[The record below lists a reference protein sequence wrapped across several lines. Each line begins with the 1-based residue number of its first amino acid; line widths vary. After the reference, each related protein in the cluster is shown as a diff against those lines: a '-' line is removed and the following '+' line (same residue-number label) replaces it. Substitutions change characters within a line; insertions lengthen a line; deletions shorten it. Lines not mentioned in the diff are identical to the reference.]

1 MDRVDI
7 NFQKNIYIY
16 ILLSFFSWQ
25 IFVACKE
32 GVYIIV
38 KNSLEIKCGFSRFS
52 ENNELE
58 TVKKCLYTCKHST

>member
-7 NFQKNIYIY
+7 NFQKKEY

-38 KNSLEIKCGFSRFS
+38 KIAWKSNVVLVD
-52 ENNELE
+52 L
-58 TVKKCLYTCKHST
+58 VKTMSWKQ